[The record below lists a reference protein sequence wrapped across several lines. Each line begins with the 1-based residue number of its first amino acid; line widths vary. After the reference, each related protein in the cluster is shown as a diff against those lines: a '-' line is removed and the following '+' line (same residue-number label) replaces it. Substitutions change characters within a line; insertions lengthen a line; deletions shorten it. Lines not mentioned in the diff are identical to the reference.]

1 MRAEQKGERHPS
13 ALPNLD
19 DCLSVDRPRLRRM
32 ARDLARGVQAAPGK
46 RGSAGAGA
54 QQDVSVQDQDAGGA
68 PTAAGV
74 SPRDERAAARA
85 SRLQADFDAQLAR
98 SRAAFAARRGALPV
112 PDFPPELPV
121 SARRDEIAA
130 AFFAHQVIIVCGETG
145 SGKTTQLPKIAITL
159 GRGVAGLIGHTQ
171 PRRLAA
177 RATASRIAQELGSPL
192 GQAVGYKIRFTD
204 KTSERSHIK
213 LMTDGILLAETQTDP
228 LLAAYDTLIIDEAHE
243 RSLNID
249 FLLGYLRTLLPRRP
263 DLKVVVTSATLD
275 AERFAKH
282 FADAA
287 GKPAPVI
294 EVSGRLYPIEMRYR
308 PVESE
313 DVDPAA
319 AARAAARGGKAGD
332 RSKDNSRDLMD
343 ALVDAVDEAQRCGPG
358 DVLVFLPGEREIREA
373 AEALRKAHH
382 LPGTEVLSLFA
393 RQSAQEQARVF
404 SPSNGRRVVLST
416 NVAETSLTVPGVRY
430 VVDTGLARIKR
441 YSPRTKVEQLQV
453 EKIAQSAAQQ
463 RAGRCGRVM
472 DGICFRLYDEDD
484 FNRRSLHTD
493 PEILRSSLAG
503 VILRMKALKLGAV
516 EDFPFI
522 DAPGSRLIGDG
533 YALLAELG
541 AVTDDDERKL
551 TPTGI
556 ELARLPLDPRIGRMI
571 LAARDRGALA
581 ELLVIAAALSVQDP
595 RERPQDSPGAADQAH
610 ARFRGGEQDE
620 KSEFLWYWHLWKAWD
635 EVQRHESSSKQKAWC
650 KKHFLNT
657 MRMREWR
664 DVFAQLHTLCAEHG
678 WKESAQP
685 ANYEAIHKALL
696 AGLLGNIGCK
706 VDDAS
711 GPQAGSYLGARGIKF
726 WPHPGSALA
735 KKAGKW
741 IMAAEQVETSRLFGR
756 CIARIEP
763 EWVEEVGGH
772 LINRQVFE
780 PHWSKSSGAVRAW
793 ERGTLYGLVIYPRRG
808 VAYRD
813 IDPALCRE
821 LFIREGLVQGEIA
834 EGPARAMAFLAHNQ
848 RLVAEIE
855 RLEHKSRRPDVLVD
869 ETLIEAFYDSRI
881 PAEVCDL
888 AGLEAW
894 RKQAEKAE
902 PKLLYLSREQL
913 MRHDAEGVTT
923 DRFPPALEV
932 LGQKLKLTYLH
943 QPGEADD
950 GVTLAVPLAMLN
962 QIPANRCEWLVP
974 GLLEEKVAAL
984 MKTVPQKH
992 RHRLQPVAES
1002 AAAFMAAF
1010 EMGDFEIDE
1019 PLLKMLQRFVEDR
1032 VQLKLP
1038 LESFRPENLK
1048 PHCFMNFRVIDEH
1061 GRVMGQSRNLMELR
1075 ARFREQVAARFSAAK
1090 IGGALAGALS
1100 GAGAGEGARGTAAR
1114 VGRSSNE
1121 GGADNGAA
1129 ADRRVGA
1136 AGGGGAAA
1144 RKGAG
1149 RRTGAEA
1156 ESAATAGLSA
1166 QSLSGF
1172 TSWSFGALPELLEIR
1187 VGGREVIGFPALHD
1201 DGDSVSL
1208 RPYDTPEEAAR
1219 VHRRGLARLFAL
1231 NLKDQVRAVERLP
1244 GLRELALQ
1252 YMSFGTEAELKARL
1266 VEATLTRCCL
1276 LDPLPVGA
1284 EAFAKRCA
1292 EAKSRV
1298 SLVAQEFMRLS
1309 GQLLAEY
1316 LALQKRLSGLRAF
1329 PEVVAD
1335 IQAQLAALLPSDFVV
1350 AFPWA
1355 HLANFPRYLKAA
1367 SVRLDKLRNNPVRD
1381 AQLMADWKQLAQVW
1395 ERERLAR
1402 RRAGVEE
1409 PALEEFR
1416 WLLEELRVGIYA
1428 QELKTP
1434 MPVSVKRLQKIWE
1447 SRPR

>member
-1 MRAEQKGERHPS
+1 MRAEHRGARRPHE
-13 ALPNLD
+13 LPNVD
-19 DCLSVDRPRLRRM
+19 DCLSADRPRLRRM
-32 ARDLARGVQAAPGK
+32 ARDLARPPK
-46 RGSAGAGA
+46 E
-54 QQDVSVQDQDAGGA
+54 
-68 PTAAGV
+68 
-74 SPRDERAAARA
+74 DERAAAQRA
-85 SRLQADFDAQLAR
+85 RLQADFDALLAR
-98 SRAAFAARRGALPV
+98 SRTAFAARRAALPV

-121 SARRDEIAA
+121 SARRDEIAEA
-130 AFFAHQVIIVCGETG
+130 LAAHQVIIVCGETG
-145 SGKTTQLPKIAITL
+145 SGKTTQLPKIAMTL

-177 RATASRIAQELGSPL
+177 RATASRIAQELNSPL
-192 GQAVGYKIRFTD
+192 GQVVGYKIRFTD

-249 FLLGYLRTLLPRRP
+249 FLLGYLKTLLPRRP

-313 DVDPAA
+313 ELDPAA
-319 AARAAARGGKAGD
+319 AARAAAAKGDKAKD
-332 RSKDNSRDLMD
+332 RSRDLMD

-382 LPGTEVLSLFA
+382 LPGTEILPLFA

-416 NVAETSLTVPGVRY
+416 NVAETSLTVPGIRY

-441 YSPRTKVEQLQV
+441 YSPRNKVEQLQV
-453 EKIAQSAAQQ
+453 EKVAQSAAQQ

-472 DGICFRLYDEDD
+472 DGICIRLYDEDD
-484 FNRRSLHTD
+484 FNRRQPHTD

-541 AVTDDDERKL
+541 VVTDDDERKL

-610 ARFRGGEQDE
+610 ARFRGGEQDQ

-650 KKHFLNT
+650 KKHFLNY

-664 DVFAQLHTLCAEHG
+664 DVFTQLHSLCAEHG
-678 WKESAQP
+678 WKENEQP

-706 VDDAS
+706 VDDGEHATK

-772 LINRQVFE
+772 LIKRQVFE

-869 ETLIEAFYDSRI
+869 EALIEAFYDSKI
-881 PAEVCDL
+881 PQDVCDV
-888 AGLEAW
+888 AGLESW
-894 RKQAEKAE
+894 RKKAEKTE
-902 PKLLYLSREQL
+902 PKLLHLSREQL
-913 MRHDAEGVTT
+913 MRHEAEGVTT
-923 DRFPPALEV
+923 DRFPPTLEV

-950 GVTLAVPLAMLN
+950 GVTLTVPLAMLN

-1010 EMGDFEIDE
+1010 EAGEFDTDE
-1019 PLLKMLQRFVEDR
+1019 PLLKMLQRFVEER

-1038 LESFRPENLK
+1038 LESFRAENLK

-1100 GAGAGEGARGTAAR
+1100 AAGVAADGARVAARSGRGPNEGVREVAERHDGVASAGAQGRAGKKADGREGKGDDS
-1114 VGRSSNE
+1114 V
-1121 GGADNGAA
+1121 AA
-1129 ADRRVGA
+1129 ALA
-1136 AGGGGAAA
+1136 
-1144 RKGAG
+1144 
-1149 RRTGAEA
+1149 
-1156 ESAATAGLSA
+1156 
-1166 QSLSGF
+1166 LSGF
-1172 TSWSFGALPELLEIR
+1172 TAWTFGALPELLEIR
-1187 VGGREVIGFPALHD
+1187 VAGREVIGFPALHD
-1201 DGDSVSL
+1201 DGESVSL

-1219 VHRRGLARLFAL
+1219 MHRRGLARLFAL
-1231 NLKDQVRAVERLP
+1231 NLKDQVRAIERLP

-1252 YMSFGTEAELKARL
+1252 YMSFGTEVELKARL

-1276 LDPLPVGA
+1276 LEPLPETA
-1284 EAFAKRCA
+1284 DAFATRCA
-1292 EAKSRV
+1292 EAKTRV
-1298 SLVAQEFMRLS
+1298 SLVAQEFMRLIAA
-1309 GQLLAEY
+1309 LLVEHV
-1316 LALQKRLSGLRAF
+1316 ALQKRLSGLKTF
-1329 PEVVAD
+1329 PDVVAD
-1335 IQAQLAALLPSDFVV
+1335 IQAQLAALLPKDFLI
-1350 AFPWA
+1350 AFPWERLA
-1355 HLANFPRYLKAA
+1355 HFPRYLKAA
-1367 SVRLDKLRNNPVRD
+1367 SVRLDKLRNNPARD
-1381 AQLMADWKQLAQVW
+1381 AQAMAEWKGLAQMW

-1402 RRAGVEE
+1402 RRAGVED

-1416 WLLEELRVGIYA
+1416 WLLEELRVGVYA